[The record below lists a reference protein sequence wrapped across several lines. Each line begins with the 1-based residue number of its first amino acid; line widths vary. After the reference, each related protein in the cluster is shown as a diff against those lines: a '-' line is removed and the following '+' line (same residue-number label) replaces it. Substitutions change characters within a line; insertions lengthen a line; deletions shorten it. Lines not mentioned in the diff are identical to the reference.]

1 MQDNDLKAK
10 AILTEGDKL
19 NAFGMEISIADIIG
33 EKVVDK
39 WFAQLSEDD
48 MNLIFKAVED
58 EIFGHDYLDHK
69 FFKTTRKYT
78 STYGSTREEET
89 PIWQTTKQ
97 KFAEK
102 YNEVI
107 LSKVDEIIASEEYQK
122 RAQEIAGEIVNFA
135 TEGYKKALEQRVYE
149 RMVGNVV
156 ESEPHYN
163 SIPLRDIIK
172 SVVQEYVPTINY

>member
-1 MQDNDLKAK
+1 MQDNGLKAE
-10 AILTEGDKL
+10 AILTERSKL

-39 WFAQLSEDD
+39 WFSQLSEDD
-48 MNLIFKAVED
+48 MNLIFKAVEN
-58 EIFGHDYLDHK
+58 EIFGHDYSDNK

-78 STYGSTREEET
+78 DSYGSTRTEEN
-89 PIWQTTKQ
+89 PIWQTTRQ

-102 YNEVI
+102 YNEVV
-107 LSKVDEIIASEEYQK
+107 LSKVDEIVASEAYQK
-122 RAQEIAGEIVNFA
+122 RAQEIAEEIVDFA

-156 ESEPHYN
+156 EAEPRYN
-163 SIPLRDIIK
+163 AVPLRDIIR